1 MSLGIRRRLILVL
14 LLPLIAGCGRQAAPT
29 PALVVVLLPTA
40 TALPTAVTL
49 EEQATAVVA
58 AEAEA
63 VRQQDIDALA
73 ALWLADG
80 SVVDAN
86 HTPDNTEDDR
96 IWHGWT
102 EVKQR
107 YIADVFPYVSEP
119 VAVPRPHVVVPKV
132 TISGDQAEVLI
143 PGPDGQTTQDRWLL
157 RRQGDTWAIA
167 GLTFNLAP
175 LQ

>member
-1 MSLGIRRRLILVL
+1 MIS
-14 LLPLIAGCGRQAAPT
+14 
-29 PALVVVLLPTA
+29 
-40 TALPTAVTL
+40 
-49 EEQATAVVA
+49 
-58 AEAEA
+58 
-63 VRQQDIDALA
+63 
-73 ALWLADG
+73 
-80 SVVDAN
+80 
-86 HTPDNTEDDR
+86 R

-143 PGPDGQTTQDRWLL
+143 PGADGQTTQDRWLL